1 MKLPI
6 LFQRIEGGA
15 LFVAEIGSNCPVVDA
30 ANNAEIEQVVQQVS
44 RSLQLRQLFE
54 GTKLHD
60 GMLQTRCKGRPCLV
74 GDFHAFNKWHKLV
87 GNFAGK
93 LSGRNDQ
100 LL

>member
-15 LFVAEIGSNCPVVDA
+15 LFVAAIGSSCPVVDA
-30 ANNAEIEQVVQQVS
+30 ADNEEIEQAVQQVS

-54 GTKLHD
+54 GIKLHD
-60 GMLQTRCKGRPCLV
+60 GMLQTRCKCRPCLV
-74 GDFHAFNKWHKLV
+74 GDFHSFDKWYELV